1 MPPAGEYFKA
11 LSSRMLTNT
20 SAVISG
26 GTFIGTGA
34 AGMAQTFGSA
44 QQGVVA
50 VRAGSQAAGTA
61 IALQDSD
68 GRTVLT
74 CTPSLPF
81 DVIILSSPELIQGE
95 TYTITVG
102 SLSGECTA

>member
-1 MPPAGEYFKA
+1 
-11 LSSRMLTNT
+11 
-20 SAVISG
+20 
-26 GTFIGTGA
+26 
-34 AGMAQTFGSA
+34 MAQTFSSA

-50 VRAGSQAAGTA
+50 VRTGSQEAGTA